1 MLNPWIGA
9 SEEYSIISPLEKP
22 WFLEL
27 IVSYDVEIPVGLT
40 LNLRFVYPEPDSK
53 TLTDIRVVLFSV
65 LKRWIPLAPV
75 SVDNPTVLIPA
86 IPAKAS
92 CFVLNIL
99 TVDGLTT
106 LTKYGSPS
114 DKVPVIILLLSYAA
128 PIPIGELLLAL

>member
-1 MLNPWIGA
+1 M
-9 SEEYSIISPLEKP
+9 
-22 WFLEL
+22 
-27 IVSYDVEIPVGLT
+27 DIPEGFT
-40 LNLRFVYPEPDSK
+40 FNLRFVYPEPDSN

-86 IPAKAS
+86 IPARAS
-92 CFVLNIL
+92 SFVLKIL
-99 TVDGLTT
+99 TVVGLTI